1 VYNSRLTILVLFVVF
16 ALAASAHAAESSWK
30 LPNLNPFAKKTTS
43 EPSYRVSDQP
53 KSGWQMPKLPK
64 VNLPKVNL
72 KPPKINLVP
81 KWARSKT
88 TRPSQPTGP
97 STWDKLVDGTKN
109 FLGKTK
115 ETLTSPFKNSSTRA
129 SRPTSSYP
137 SARSKK
143 PPERQPLF
151 AGWLTPKKEE
161 PKPRMA
167 PHEFLKQ
174 PRPEF

>member
-1 VYNSRLTILVLFVVF
+1 MYNSRLTILVLFVVSVIN
-16 ALAASAHAAESSWK
+16 ASIHAAESSWK
-30 LPNLNPFAKKTTS
+30 LPNLNPFAKKSTS
-43 EPSYRVSDQP
+43 ETSYSVSDQP

-81 KWARSKT
+81 KWAQRKT
-88 TRPSQPTGP
+88 IKPSQPTGP
-97 STWDKLVDGTKN
+97 STWDKLTDGTKN

-115 ETLTSPFKNSSTRA
+115 ETLTSPFKSPSTKT
-129 SRPTSSYP
+129 SRPTSGYP
-137 SARSKK
+137 IARSKK
-143 PPERQPLF
+143 PPEKQSLF

-167 PHEFLKQ
+167 PREFSKQ
-174 PRPEF
+174 PRPDF